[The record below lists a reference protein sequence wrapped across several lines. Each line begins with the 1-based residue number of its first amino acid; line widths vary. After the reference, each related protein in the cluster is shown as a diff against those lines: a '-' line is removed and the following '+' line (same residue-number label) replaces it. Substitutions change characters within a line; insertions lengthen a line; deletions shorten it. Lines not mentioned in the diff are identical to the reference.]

1 MNHEFQSTLYPTSRA
16 MCDAIAY
23 EWMTA
28 GGANNPASIDAMTQS
43 AQHHAEECIEGWN
56 LLAQTESGNDWLAD
70 RDSSAAEVLEAFER
84 FLHTRPDR
92 AGSAA

>member
-1 MNHEFQSTLYPTSRA
+1 MSHEFQSTLYPSSGA

-28 GGANNPASIDAMTQS
+28 GGANSPAAIDAMTQD

-56 LLAQTESGNDWLAD
+56 LLAQTVTGDDWLAD

-84 FLHTRPDR
+84 FFATRPDR
-92 AGSAA
+92 DQS